1 MKHILIYLAVALVM
15 FGLLGWYF
23 TRQDDIHSQATP
35 TNLTTNNVAKQSQQ
49 TVKMLFADMSSE
61 EKNAFRT
68 ALMSEL
74 DDTLLVEAHDCMG
87 SAEVQLTYAKRV
99 LEQGCTVLLLEPVD
113 EATADELL
121 ALAASY
127 DVPVVMMNRSAT
139 PAQLAAYDKV
149 YGIVKAEDT
158 EEAELLRLADTIA
171 EYWKTNREQLN
182 FRLLDGKLGI
192 ATVTD
197 YDFEESGKWEKLQTL
212 LGERDCDTVL
222 SWSVITE
229 YLNYNLERRL
239 DTIHAYGG
247 ELILFGDS
255 ADAEKAYA
263 YYRDPTEYPSGNYRP
278 FLGVMEIDETAYNLF
293 KDGKVLFAEGA
304 GGYMMGRAAAQM
316 IAQLVYGQAPRVSA
330 FLATPAD
337 GGKNFLCTPVMLKN
351 TISVE
356 QPEEEPATQAPAE
369 S

>member
-23 TRQDDIHSQATP
+23 TRQDDIHPQATP
-35 TNLTTNNVAKQSQQ
+35 TNLTTSNVAKQSQQ

-121 ALAASY
+121 SLAASY

-158 EEAELLRLADTIA
+158 EEAEHPRLADTIA

-212 LGERDCDTVL
+212 LEERDCDTVL

-229 YLNYNLERRL
+229 YLNHNLERRL

-263 YYRDPTEYPSGNYRP
+263 YYRDPTEYPSGNYKP

-351 TISVE
+351 TIAVE
-356 QPEEEPATQAPAE
+356 QPEEESATPAPAE

>member
-1 MKHILIYLAVALVM
+1 M
-15 FGLLGWYF
+15 
-23 TRQDDIHSQATP
+23 
-35 TNLTTNNVAKQSQQ
+35 N
-49 TVKMLFADMSSE
+49 
-61 EKNAFRT
+61 
-68 ALMSEL
+68 
-74 DDTLLVEAHDCMG
+74 
-87 SAEVQLTYAKRV
+87 
-99 LEQGCTVLLLEPVD
+99 

-121 ALAASY
+121 SLAASY
-127 DVPVVMMNRSAT
+127 DVPVVMMNQSAT

-212 LGERDCDTVL
+212 LEERDCDTVL

-351 TISVE
+351 TIAVE
-356 QPEEEPATQAPAE
+356 QLEEESATPAPAE

>member
-23 TRQDDIHSQATP
+23 TRQDDIHPQATP
-35 TNLTTNNVAKQSQQ
+35 TNLTTSNVAKQSQQ

-121 ALAASY
+121 SLAASY

-197 YDFEESGKWEKLQTL
+197 YDLKKAASGKSCKHCWRN
-212 LGERDCDTVL
+212 G
-222 SWSVITE
+222 
-229 YLNYNLERRL
+229 
-239 DTIHAYGG
+239 
-247 ELILFGDS
+247 
-255 ADAEKAYA
+255 
-263 YYRDPTEYPSGNYRP
+263 
-278 FLGVMEIDETAYNLF
+278 TAIRF
-293 KDGKVLFAEGA
+293 
-304 GGYMMGRAAAQM
+304 
-316 IAQLVYGQAPRVSA
+316 
-330 FLATPAD
+330 
-337 GGKNFLCTPVMLKN
+337 
-351 TISVE
+351 
-356 QPEEEPATQAPAE
+356 
-369 S
+369 

>member
-1 MKHILIYLAVALVM
+1 M
-15 FGLLGWYF
+15 
-23 TRQDDIHSQATP
+23 
-35 TNLTTNNVAKQSQQ
+35 
-49 TVKMLFADMSSE
+49 
-61 EKNAFRT
+61 
-68 ALMSEL
+68 
-74 DDTLLVEAHDCMG
+74 
-87 SAEVQLTYAKRV
+87 
-99 LEQGCTVLLLEPVD
+99 
-113 EATADELL
+113 
-121 ALAASY
+121 
-127 DVPVVMMNRSAT
+127 
-139 PAQLAAYDKV
+139 
-149 YGIVKAEDT
+149 
-158 EEAELLRLADTIA
+158 
-171 EYWKTNREQLN
+171 
-182 FRLLDGKLGI
+182 DGKLGI

-212 LGERDCDTVL
+212 LEERDCDTVL

-263 YYRDPTEYPSGNYRP
+263 YYRDPTEYPSGNYKP

-351 TISVE
+351 TIAVE
-356 QPEEEPATQAPAE
+356 QPEEESATPAPAE